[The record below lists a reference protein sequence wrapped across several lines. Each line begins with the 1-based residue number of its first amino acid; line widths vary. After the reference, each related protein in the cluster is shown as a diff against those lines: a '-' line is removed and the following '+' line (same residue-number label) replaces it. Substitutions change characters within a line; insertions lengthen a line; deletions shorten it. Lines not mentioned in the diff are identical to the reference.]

1 MPRWA
6 RLIVALAAAKVG
18 LGMALYLSGL
28 GYPNPAALVP
38 GWVNAALSIML
49 GVIGALLVIG
59 HRQDARAA
67 WLGGILLL
75 TAAPLAPMVNVV
87 SAETALPVAYLRP
100 EAMLPLFLWRFVA
113 EFPTPLKGTGAT
125 AVSTMTMVATVLGA
139 GCAIANTALL
149 WLPPSGA
156 LQWFQVQ
163 GGYWL
168 VIFGLTLPAF
178 PALVWRAHTAPEEA
192 QARSRLFVRSLL
204 IGVVP
209 FVLEV
214 VAEEL
219 WPAYKRFAATPPAR
233 TVVATILFGCLAT
246 VPLVTAYSV
255 LFDRVVEVRVVIRAA
270 LQHALARYAI
280 LGLTTIPFAAL
291 AVFLYAH
298 RTEPLVSLMTG
309 PRPLLLA
316 GAVVIGIFAL
326 RLRDRWLAEID
337 RRYFREPYDAQQV
350 LTRFV
355 GDLRADSLEDLADRI
370 RLEIERALH
379 ADADVLF
386 ANDARSALRDPG
398 GRLAPLSTTATLV
411 ELALNDPRPMDVDLD
426 DAASPLRRLPEGEK
440 RWLAHGHYRLVVGL
454 RSGAGPIAGLLVL
467 SAKRSGLVYSS
478 VDRHL
483 LTAVAVAA
491 GLAIDNLRLRST
503 PQSPSEPA
511 AQECLECSRLNPAD
525 AARCACGGPVA
536 EATAPHVLRG
546 VFRME
551 QRIGAGGMGV
561 VYRAV
566 DLNLGRDVAIKT
578 LPRVGVDQAARLR
591 KEARAMAAVTHPNLA
606 VVFGIETW
614 QGIPFLVEEYLAG
627 GTLAHRLQVSRL
639 PVAEVL
645 HLGVTLAAVLEQL
658 HAGGIL
664 HCDIKP
670 SNLGFT
676 QRGVVKLLD
685 FGLARLLRD
694 TRAPSDL
701 PTTQARRYV
710 PQPEA
715 ASVSGRFVGTPHY
728 MSPETING
736 DRPTP
741 AVDVWALSVV
751 LFEALA
757 GRRPFEGDDSHR
769 IFEQVTAARRPDL
782 EAMLPDCPPA
792 LGRWF
797 GRALAV
803 PLAARPPD
811 AAALR
816 LELSSL
822 AGNPGMS

>member
-38 GWVNAALSIML
+38 GWVNAGLSIML

-87 SAETALPVAYLRP
+87 SAETALPVAVLATRGD
-100 EAMLPLFLWRFVA
+100 AAALPLALRRRVPDSVEGNGGDGGVDDDDGRHGPGCGVCDCEHRAAVA
-113 EFPTPLKGTGAT
+113 A
-125 AVSTMTMVATVLGA
+125 AVRRASVVPGPGRLLA
-139 GCAIANTALL
+139 GD
-149 WLPPSGA
+149 SS
-156 LQWFQVQ
+156 
-163 GGYWL
+163 
-168 VIFGLTLPAF
+168 GLTLPAF

-411 ELALNDPRPMDVDLD
+411 ELAPQRP
-426 DAASPLRRLPEGEK
+426 AADGRRSRRRGVAPLRRLPEGEK
-440 RWLAHGHYRLVVGL
+440 RWLAHGQSGSSSAL
-454 RSGAGPIAGLLVL
+454 RSGCGPIAGLLVL
-467 SAKRSGLVYSS
+467 SREAQR
-478 VDRHL
+478 
-483 LTAVAVAA
+483 A
-491 GLAIDNLRLRST
+491 GLLQRRSPSAAPRSRPRQAWRST
-503 PQSPSEPA
+503 TCGCDRRRSRRPSRP
-511 AQECLECSRLNPAD
+511 AQECLS
-525 AARCACGGPVA
+525 ARG
-536 EATAPHVLRG
+536 
-546 VFRME
+546 
-551 QRIGAGGMGV
+551 
-561 VYRAV
+561 
-566 DLNLGRDVAIKT
+566 
-578 LPRVGVDQAARLR
+578 
-591 KEARAMAAVTHPNLA
+591 
-606 VVFGIETW
+606 
-614 QGIPFLVEEYLAG
+614 
-627 GTLAHRLQVSRL
+627 
-639 PVAEVL
+639 
-645 HLGVTLAAVLEQL
+645 
-658 HAGGIL
+658 
-664 HCDIKP
+664 
-670 SNLGFT
+670 
-676 QRGVVKLLD
+676 
-685 FGLARLLRD
+685 
-694 TRAPSDL
+694 
-701 PTTQARRYV
+701 
-710 PQPEA
+710 
-715 ASVSGRFVGTPHY
+715 
-728 MSPETING
+728 
-736 DRPTP
+736 
-741 AVDVWALSVV
+741 
-751 LFEALA
+751 
-757 GRRPFEGDDSHR
+757 
-769 IFEQVTAARRPDL
+769 
-782 EAMLPDCPPA
+782 
-792 LGRWF
+792 
-797 GRALAV
+797 
-803 PLAARPPD
+803 
-811 AAALR
+811 
-816 LELSSL
+816 
-822 AGNPGMS
+822 